1 MARQSPGSSNSS
13 RGLALGLVETRGMTG
28 AVEAADAMV
37 KMANVQAPD
46 MRKVDG
52 ALVIVTVRGDIGAV
66 QVAVAAGAE
75 AARRVGELVGSHVIA
90 RPHADLEDKLPPF
103 SA

>member
-1 MARQSPGSSNSS
+1 MARQSPVPQDFP

-28 AVEAADAMV
+28 AVEAADAMA
-37 KMANVQAPD
+37 KMASVQAPD
-46 MRKVDG
+46 LRKVDG

-75 AARRVGELVGSHVIA
+75 AAKRVGELVGSHVIA
-90 RPHADLEDKLPPF
+90 RPHSDLEDQLPPF